1 MTHLIKVLL
10 ALLLL
15 APMMADAQ
23 TQVTYNLAYD
33 IPSVTY
39 TVCMNSNTTFTPP
52 LSRITAST
60 QVTIVV
66 PQISGGWQVT
76 DLSALTALGWGFT
89 FLDGTTLGLSDDYLF
104 FAPTNAGT
112 YSPFTITANA
122 NIPLFSF
129 KSGSGCVGNL
139 SLYDNINDPL
149 NAHPSVNGDNNIVIL
164 GAGAGNKYVGNTSGN
179 AACSLPC
186 AANAGVLSY

>member
-15 APMMADAQ
+15 APIMADAQ

-33 IPSVTY
+33 IPSATY
-39 TVCMNSNTTFTPP
+39 TVSMNSNTTFNPP

-60 QVTIVV
+60 QVTVVV

-76 DLSALTALGWGFT
+76 DLSALTALGWGLT

-179 AACSLPC
+179 VACSLPC